1 MGSLRYILVESIYD
15 TRTTY
20 GIALADCAD
29 EYPVIIEV
37 FPDLSSDKERVKDF
51 VKLCGELELAPLH
64 LSDAVYDFLA
74 E

>member
-1 MGSLRYILVESIYD
+1 MGSLRYILVESKYD

-20 GIALADCAD
+20 GIALADCSD

-37 FPDLSSDKERVKDF
+37 FPDLSSDKERVNGF
-51 VKLCGELELAPLH
+51 VRLCGELELAPLH
-64 LSDAVYDFLA
+64 LPDAVYNFLA